1 MHLEYALDSTSTR
14 TPVLG
19 NDSQRAIG
27 GDGATGG
34 PVRTAAR
41 SLSPL
46 PQPGRARG

>member
-14 TPVLG
+14 TPLLG
-19 NDSQRAIG
+19 NDSQR
-27 GDGATGG
+27 ATGG

-46 PQPGRARG
+46 PRPGPARG